1 MFCLQMIGPRFFW
14 EGLQQIIMWNILL
27 SVHKSALF
35 YRHNGCMSMYAQY
48 TVYSPMHIHTYCTR
62 KQPIAHTN
70 KCTEFSQKKHSP
82 FLFRHCSCLCLS
94 LLIRPFHLVCID
106 YRLTSHSDTLRGPIH
121 GSSPHDTHWVHCGEE
136 CLLSCPEL
144 ACESMSI
151 IPSQWVLYNSAETN
165 PPTRPVEE

>member
-1 MFCLQMIGPRFFW
+1 MS
-14 EGLQQIIMWNILL
+14 LL
-27 SVHKSALF
+27 
-35 YRHNGCMSMYAQY
+35 Y
-48 TVYSPMHIHTYCTR
+48 MH
-62 KQPIAHTN
+62 
-70 KCTEFSQKKHSP
+70 KCTFTYTHILYTQTTNRTHKCMDFSQKKPSP

-121 GSSPHDTHWVHCGEE
+121 VSSPRDTHWVHCGEE

-151 IPSQWVLYNSAETN
+151 IQSQWVLYNTAVTN
-165 PPTRPVEE
+165 PPTTSVGKIGPFLHSSKEK